1 MLISEYVSTC
11 EPTHSQN
18 SGSMLSIDQHA
29 ALLIQRFNDEVS
41 LEYPDSLSLRS
52 DRHRLDNEIVLEVKT
67 WNAHYYGLED

>member
-1 MLISEYVSTC
+1 
-11 EPTHSQN
+11 
-18 SGSMLSIDQHA
+18 MLSIDQHA

-67 WNAHYYGLED
+67 WDAHYYGLED